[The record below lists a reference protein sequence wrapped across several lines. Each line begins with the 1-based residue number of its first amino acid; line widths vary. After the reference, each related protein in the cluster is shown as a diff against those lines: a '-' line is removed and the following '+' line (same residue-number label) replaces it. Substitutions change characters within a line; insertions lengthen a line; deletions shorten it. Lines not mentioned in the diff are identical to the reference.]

1 MTFCEARVQ
10 VGFPD
15 YLLVDMGIFDLAAWF
30 KAMRERLGDTQKV
43 AEFEK
48 IEVPGDLVI
57 ELIKGT
63 KGRFHHR
70 GLTERDIKLFADDA
84 ARLFKPDSTYTV
96 ELFEVYRGE
105 HVPAGK
111 KSLNFTV
118 TLGAPDRTLSDK
130 DESKFLDKVRKN
142 AVQIGAELRG

>member
-15 YLLVDMGIFDLAAWF
+15 YLLVDMGIFQLAAWF

-57 ELIKGT
+57 ELVKGT
-63 KGRFHHR
+63 KGQFHHR
-70 GLTERDIKLFADDA
+70 GLTERDIKLSADDA
-84 ARLFKPDSTYTV
+84 ARLFKPDSTYAV
-96 ELFEVYRGE
+96 EL
-105 HVPAGK
+105 
-111 KSLNFTV
+111 
-118 TLGAPDRTLSDK
+118 
-130 DESKFLDKVRKN
+130 LDV
-142 AVQIGAELRG
+142 

>member
-15 YLLVDMGIFDLAAWF
+15 YLLVEMGIFELAVWF

-57 ELIKGT
+57 ELVKGT
-63 KGRFHHR
+63 KGQFHH
-70 GLTERDIKLFADDA
+70 
-84 ARLFKPDSTYTV
+84 
-96 ELFEVYRGE
+96 
-105 HVPAGK
+105 
-111 KSLNFTV
+111 
-118 TLGAPDRTLSDK
+118 
-130 DESKFLDKVRKN
+130 
-142 AVQIGAELRG
+142 

>member
-15 YLLVDMGIFDLAAWF
+15 YLLVDMGIFGLAAWF

-57 ELIKGT
+57 ELIKST

-70 GLTERDIKLFADDA
+70 GVTGSPVYFPGCRTPSASSSRSPAVIC
-84 ARLFKPDSTYTV
+84 V
-96 ELFEVYRGE
+96 EPRRRS
-105 HVPAGK
+105 P
-111 KSLNFTV
+111 
-118 TLGAPDRTLSDK
+118 
-130 DESKFLDKVRKN
+130 
-142 AVQIGAELRG
+142 